1 LGATT
6 DDPPETRH
14 ARVGSEQP
22 PSRARPAS
30 WSQAIPL
37 LALLAVVQISVPLF
51 GPLQYPSLFW
61 VSTGLLLVLPV
72 AFWDRYPRAIFSA
85 ALIYLASACCLNI
98 AAHGNE
104 NAGLGVL
111 LFLPVVGVAVAGSR
125 RQAGMIVAAVAV
137 GSMVVSLFDDVSN
150 AVVVRRTVLY
160 FGISVVISI
169 AIITLREPLMRSR
182 ERAKLLLKD
191 AQAMNDMARR
201 LAELT
206 EPSSIKRIG
215 AELAA
220 TVGSPPGSA
229 RRRGA
234 FLGIEE
240 GRVTVDS
247 QFDQLDD
254 SESSIDVGW
263 PSPDDPLVD
272 RAIRS
277 GTVVSG
283 TIAEPFAGSESEEAS
298 ASREVTYATWVP
310 IVPDGHLEG
319 LLGVA
324 SQRQPMPSTSVEQL
338 ISLGHFVELALSN
351 WSAHERLEEAATR
364 EDRRR
369 IARELHDG
377 LAQELAFITSKTT
390 SSSLARGNSE
400 VVQQVADAADRALDE
415 ARRAIVALSDVP
427 EALHV
432 SVTQTVEDL
441 AARHGMTARLEVS
454 EDVALGGDVTENL
467 LRIIREAI
475 TNAARHGHASTVA
488 IELTQRGDVLH
499 LQVTDDGRGFDDNQA
514 RQIGGFGLTFMEER
528 CALMGGSL
536 QLSSQPGTGTRVE
549 VRLPA

>member
-1 LGATT
+1 
-6 DDPPETRH
+6 
-14 ARVGSEQP
+14 
-22 PSRARPAS
+22 
-30 WSQAIPL
+30 
-37 LALLAVVQISVPLF
+37 
-51 GPLQYPSLFW
+51 
-61 VSTGLLLVLPV
+61 
-72 AFWDRYPRAIFSA
+72 
-85 ALIYLASACCLNI
+85 
-98 AAHGNE
+98 
-104 NAGLGVL
+104 
-111 LFLPVVGVAVAGSR
+111 
-125 RQAGMIVAAVAV
+125 M
-137 GSMVVSLFDDVSN
+137 
-150 AVVVRRTVLY
+150 VVRRTVLY

-169 AIITLREPLMRSR
+169 AIITLREPLLRSR

-206 EPSSIKRIG
+206 EPVSIKCIG

-234 FLGIEE
+234 FLGIDD

-247 QFDQLDD
+247 QFDQFDD

-263 PSPDDPLVD
+263 PSPEDQLVLE
-272 RAIRS
+272 AIRS
-277 GTVVSG
+277 RAVVSG
-283 TIAEPFAGSESEEAS
+283 IVSEPAVASENETPPSKQD
-298 ASREVTYATWVP
+298 VIYTTWVP
-310 IVPDGHLEG
+310 IAPNGSLQG

-338 ISLGHFVELALSN
+338 VSLGHFVELALSN

-377 LAQELAFITSKTT
+377 LAQELAFITSKTM
-390 SSSLARGNSE
+390 SSSLARGSPE
-400 VVQQVADAADRALDE
+400 VLQQVADAADRALDE
-415 ARRAIVALSDVP
+415 ARRAIIVLSDVP
-427 EALHV
+427 ETLHV

-441 AARHGMTARLEVS
+441 AARHGMTARLQVS
-454 EDVALGGDVTENL
+454 EDVVLGGDVTENL

-475 TNAARHGHASTVA
+475 TNAARHGHASTVT
-488 IELTQRGDVLH
+488 IELAQKGDVLH
-499 LQVTDDGRGFDDNQA
+499 LQVTDDGRGFDDHQP
-514 RQIGGFGLTFMEER
+514 RQTGGFGLTFMEER

-536 QLSSQPGTGTRVE
+536 ELRSEPGAGTRVE